1 MFSSPTLIST
11 FSCYKVCFTWS
22 ISWCILKY
30 NSSQGWNRI
39 QQINIKQTCRRLLG
53 NIRNTWS
60 EYFALKMSSPL
71 NTNDSNSR
79 RDNEETNDDDIT
91 EENEAQVDLLVSI
104 MSKFIQRHICAE
116 NFTKHDAPYEPTIIN
131 KTRDTCST
139 NYIAY

>member
-1 MFSSPTLIST
+1 
-11 FSCYKVCFTWS
+11 
-22 ISWCILKY
+22 
-30 NSSQGWNRI
+30 
-39 QQINIKQTCRRLLG
+39 
-53 NIRNTWS
+53 
-60 EYFALKMSSPL
+60 MSSPL